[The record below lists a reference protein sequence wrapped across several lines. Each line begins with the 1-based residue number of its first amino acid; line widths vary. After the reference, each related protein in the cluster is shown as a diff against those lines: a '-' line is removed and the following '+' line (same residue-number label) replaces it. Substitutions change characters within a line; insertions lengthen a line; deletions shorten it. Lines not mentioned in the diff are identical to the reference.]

1 VVAGTIVAAL
11 RRRFRS
17 RNTPVPNCS
26 GPPAFRKVEM
36 RMAVAIHRPAWLLG
50 TLFAVVLTATPA
62 PAQSFAEIDATVRDG
77 IKRGLYPGAVVV
89 VGRSDSVLYAR
100 GYGHYTW
107 NAASRVPDPDST
119 MWDIASITKV
129 VATTS
134 VAMRLVDRG
143 RLDLDAPVRRY
154 LPRFSGG
161 PKNTV
166 TVRMLLDHTSGLRS
180 YVPFYVKARGSRT
193 RAIDLLYAQPLV
205 RTPGDSAEYSDLNAI
220 LLGLLLEKVSGLPL
234 DQVARREVFRPL
246 GLTRTMYKPPASLRS
261 RIVPSGI
268 WRGRPV
274 PGDVNDQNAVALGGV
289 AGHAGVFS
297 TGMDLA
303 RYATAWLR
311 AGAGPKDQW
320 VSPGT
325 VRKFLVKGPNS
336 GSRLLGW
343 DTPELDGE
351 EPSIF
356 GTLISDAAYGHTGFT
371 GTELWIDPARD
382 LYLVFLTNR
391 AFDPRVRDSLKE
403 LKVVRTTLS
412 DAAIRLVPHGCNQEL
427 VARC

>member
-1 VVAGTIVAAL
+1 MVVATSRAA
-11 RRRFRS
+11 
-17 RNTPVPNCS
+17 
-26 GPPAFRKVEM
+26 G
-36 RMAVAIHRPAWLLG
+36 LLG
-50 TLFAVVLTATPA
+50 ALLAAVMRTTPA

-89 VGRSDSVLYAR
+89 IGRRDSVLYAR

-107 NAASRVPDPDST
+107 SPASRVPDPDST

-134 VAMRLVDRG
+134 AAMRLVDRG
-143 RLDLDAPVRRY
+143 TLDLDAPVRRY

-161 PKNTV
+161 PKNRV

-180 YVPFYVKARGSRT
+180 YVPFYEKARRSRA
-193 RAIDLLYAQPLV
+193 RVIDLLYAEPLV
-205 RTPGDSAEYSDLNAI
+205 RAPGDSAEYSDLNA
-220 LLGLLLEKVSGLPL
+220 LLMGLLLEKVSGVSL
-234 DQVARREVFRPL
+234 DQLARREVFSPL
-246 GLTRTMYKPPASLRS
+246 GMTRTMYKPPASLRS

-274 PGDVNDQNAVALGGV
+274 PGDVNDQNAAAMGGV

-303 RYATAWLR
+303 RYATVWLR
-311 AGAGPKDQW
+311 GGAGPERQW
-320 VSPGT
+320 VSPRT
-325 VRKFLVKGPNS
+325 VRQFLVKGPNS

-343 DTPELDGE
+343 DTPELDGD

-371 GTELWIDPARD
+371 GTELWIDPSRD

-391 AFDPRVRDSLKE
+391 AFDPRIRDSLKE
-403 LKVVRTTLS
+403 LKVVRTSLS